1 MTRIGIIGAGGFVGS
16 AFVRQAAAAEFE
28 VVPITR
34 ENHEAHLGSAFDILV
49 DAAGNSKKY
58 LADED
63 PEEDFRRSVDHR
75 LRTLL
80 SFRADVH
87 LHVSSV
93 DVYEDLTS
101 PATTRED
108 RVIDGPRSSSRY
120 GFHKLLA
127 EDLVRHY
134 AKEWLIVRLA
144 GMVGPELRKN
154 PVFDVLHDRP
164 LRIHPDSR
172 YQYMLTDDAAR
183 ISLRLVSDGVRRE
196 AINVCG
202 SGVISPKQI
211 ADLAG
216 RTMDLRELPSTAVPR
231 VVEASVE
238 KLAGR
243 GFSVDTTETIRSFV
257 NAE

>member
-1 MTRIGIIGAGGFVGS
+1 VTRIGIIGAGGFVGS
-16 AFVRQAAAAEFE
+16 AFVRQAAAAECE

-34 ENHEAHLGSAFDILV
+34 ANYEAHRGSEFDVLV

-63 PEEDFRRSVDHR
+63 PGEDFRRSVEHR

-80 SFRADVH
+80 DFRAGVH

-134 AKEWLIVRLA
+134 AGDWLVVRLA

-154 PVFDVLHDRP
+154 PVFDILHDRP

-183 ISLRLVSDGVRRE
+183 IALRLVSDGARRE
-196 AINVCG
+196 TINVCG
-202 SGVISPKQI
+202 SGVISPKHI
-211 ADLAG
+211 AELAG
-216 RTMDLRELPSTAVPR
+216 RPMDLRELPQAAVPR

-238 KLAGR
+238 KLARR
-243 GFSVDTTETIRSFV
+243 GFSVDTIETIRSFV